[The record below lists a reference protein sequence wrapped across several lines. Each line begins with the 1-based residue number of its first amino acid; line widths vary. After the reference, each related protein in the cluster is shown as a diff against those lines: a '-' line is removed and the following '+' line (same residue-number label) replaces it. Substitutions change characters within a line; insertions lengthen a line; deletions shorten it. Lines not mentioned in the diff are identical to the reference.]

1 MRTEDLLHLTPEG
14 AIVAMVNYE
23 NQTIFR
29 PDSFVFGKPQVISGT
44 LTRIRLTAR
53 ASLGIT
59 DTVPDP
65 GWFDFE
71 YHRLDIGKY
80 FEGMLNSYR
89 PRMPTSTKLLVEEL
103 SVRMNGQEFYE
114 EDFVQ
119 DYIDRENGE
128 PYRLKAGP
136 DSLRWVGQ
144 SDVTLGHWP
153 DLAVYLAG
161 AAPNPFHRVPER
173 GELIAQPIGFSYINA
188 TTSLPLIK
196 SLPVNVPF
204 QNDARLKQLVAETI
218 NRPPHYATAVNADW
232 VTDIN
237 PRPYNLYNAVIVDK
251 ALDAAAAPWHHP
263 SNPNLNKLVHIR
275 LDLAYCTNF
284 TERDIYLPY
293 QSDPTP
299 LSSFSDL
306 PRMKNVG
313 VVSPSDAS
321 AWAKM
326 FNGYQVGNILSGW
339 PAGGLMING
348 DIPWFTDAAGKGRT
362 NLYGALVQYNGQRRT
377 SDLKPATPGLNRVL
391 VLTVDESFNTTY
403 QGQLSIHYKAPILV
417 TETAPNGKVGQAY
430 VFDLAPT
437 AGTAPYTLTATGL
450 PPGLTIS
457 GTKVQGTPITAGG
470 YNPVF
475 TVKDSTNTSVVYQ
488 IRITIS
494 P

>member
-23 NQTIFR
+23 NRTIFR
-29 PDSFVFGKPQVISGT
+29 PDSFDFGKPQSLGGT

-53 ASLGIT
+53 ASRGIT

-71 YHRLDIGKY
+71 YHRLDINKY

-89 PRMPTSTKLLVEEL
+89 PRMPTSTKVLVEEL
-103 SVRMNGQEFYE
+103 SARMNGQEFYE
-114 EDFVQ
+114 EDFLQ

-136 DSLRWVGQ
+136 DSLRWVGETNI
-144 SDVTLGHWP
+144 TLGHWP

-161 AAPNPFHRVPER
+161 AAPNPYHQVPETR
-173 GELIAQPIGFSYINA
+173 ELVAQPIGFSYINA
-188 TTSLPLIK
+188 TVSLPSIAA
-196 SLPVNVPF
+196 LPMGVPF
-204 QNDARLKQLVAETI
+204 QNNAGLVALVADTI
-218 NRPPHYATAVNADW
+218 NRPPHYATAVNPDW
-232 VTDIN
+232 VVDPQ
-237 PRPYNLYNAVIVDK
+237 PRAFNLYNAVIVDK
-251 ALDAAAAPWHHP
+251 ALDAATAPWKHP
-263 SNPNLNKLVHIR
+263 SNPNLNKLVWIR
-275 LDLAYCTNF
+275 LDLNYCTNF
-284 TERDIYLPY
+284 TERDVYLPY

-306 PRMKNVG
+306 PRMKNSG

-321 AWAKM
+321 AWNKL
-326 FNGYQVGNILSGW
+326 FNGYQIGQTLSGW

-348 DIPWFTDAAGKGRT
+348 DVPWFTNASAKGRT

-391 VLTVDESFNTTY
+391 VLTVDETFNTTY

-417 TETAPNGKVGQAY
+417 TETAPNGKVGTAY
-430 VFDLAPT
+430 SFPLAPT
-437 AGTAPYTLTATGL
+437 DGTAPYTLTATGL

-457 GTKVQGTPITAGG
+457 GTTVQGTPTTAGG

-488 IRITIS
+488 IRITIA